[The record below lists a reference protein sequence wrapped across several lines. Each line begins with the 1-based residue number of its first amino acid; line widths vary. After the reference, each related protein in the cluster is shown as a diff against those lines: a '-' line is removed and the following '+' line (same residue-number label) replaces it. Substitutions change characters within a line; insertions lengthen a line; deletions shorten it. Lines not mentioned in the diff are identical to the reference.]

1 MKYRYITDVSLILL
15 VKKCVFLY
23 YQKNFCRKFG
33 QTIGKYWKVFTPVL
47 ARGYERNNSNLFE
60 TMLFGDFE

>member
-1 MKYRYITDVSLILL
+1 MFRLFLL

-23 YQKNFCRKFG
+23 YQKNFLS
-33 QTIGKYWKVFTPVL
+33 QVWANNWKVFTHMLVK
-47 ARGYERNNSNLFE
+47 GCENNNSNLFE

>member
-1 MKYRYITDVSLILL
+1 MKLGYITDFSLFLL

-23 YQKNFCRKFG
+23 YQKKFLS
-33 QTIGKYWKVFTPVL
+33 QVCANNLKVFSPMLVK
-47 ARGYERNNSNLFE
+47 ECENNNSNLFE

>member
-1 MKYRYITDVSLILL
+1 MFLFFLL

-23 YQKNFCRKFG
+23 YQKNFLS
-33 QTIGKYWKVFTPVL
+33 QVWANNWKVFTLVL
-47 ARGYERNNSNLFE
+47 TKAYEKNNSNLFE